1 MEPPHVFYKKLPL
14 DENKIFSTNLSE
26 NNAVTGL
33 SIKQEVQ
40 SDLVLVADLEA
51 QNALSDLIKK
61 LCKEKRRA

>member
-1 MEPPHVFYKKLPL
+1 MEPAHIFYKKLPL

-40 SDLVLVADLEA
+40 SDLVLVADWEA

>member
-1 MEPPHVFYKKLPL
+1 MEPAHVFYKKLPL

-33 SIKQEVQ
+33 SIKQEVE
-40 SDLVLVADLEA
+40 SDLVLVADLDA

>member
-40 SDLVLVADLEA
+40 SDLVPVADLEA